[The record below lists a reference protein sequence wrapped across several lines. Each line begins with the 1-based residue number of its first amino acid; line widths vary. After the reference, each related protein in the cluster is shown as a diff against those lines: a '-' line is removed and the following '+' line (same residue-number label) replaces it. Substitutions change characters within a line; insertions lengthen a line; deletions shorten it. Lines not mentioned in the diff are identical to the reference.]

1 MQWDAILRDS
11 LRPAAPY
18 VVWLGL
24 ALATSILVAIIREP
38 LARALREARHQLDLL
53 RRRLVARS
61 ALSLGRRSRRFWL
74 LQQYEPARTI
84 AASLDRLA
92 QALPSVGRK
101 SLRRLTALEN
111 ELRRQV
117 GRLEALGLQVP
128 LRLTLP
134 AEEPAPAVVVNGSWS
149 KLLLLVFISGL
160 TGTANSFL
168 LNEFF
173 QGVIT
178 ADPLFPTAF
187 PDLHVSHVFAVL
199 IFSMEVAIGFALH
212 HFGEDQDDAS
222 AARKLLAMAPW
233 VVLVGLLWLEGWA
246 YALLSY
252 QIDIPER
259 LGLPATSGLYS
270 FARYFL
276 ALFGAGL
283 TLLLASL
290 GYLLGK
296 EVERIQAGAE
306 FRRRE
311 RLLRREGWAVTAAA
325 QQVERT
331 ERALERLHAGIAS
344 FHLNLVQQFKREV
357 DPAGNSDELLTAI
370 RDAMNSILESP
381 NRVGG
386 TLARALK
393 GLDPGERLPLRSRAQ
408 VIGDMTLSSA
418 ALLSLGAVSW
428 LSEQYLAAFARSV
441 QGERQSA
448 ELFGLLSGVLMTGF
462 GVSAGYV
469 AAHARRG
476 SRHLSLLAVPLVIGA
491 AGALTAVAI
500 ANHTLGSWL
509 PLNTLFGLLHAGSL
523 TLLGAV
529 AGSAAVGGLHLLQL
543 TGMSAER
550 WIVRLVAFGL
560 WSLQAL
566 AAMIEWVIRLVAVF
580 GQLVVRPRPPVQVG
594 VAEISPGRRLPR
606 ELLSPARRFTDKP
619 YAAAAREK
627 NG

>member
-1 MQWDAILRDS
+1 
-11 LRPAAPY
+11 
-18 VVWLGL
+18 
-24 ALATSILVAIIREP
+24 
-38 LARALREARHQLDLL
+38 
-53 RRRLVARS
+53 
-61 ALSLGRRSRRFWL
+61 
-74 LQQYEPARTI
+74 
-84 AASLDRLA
+84 
-92 QALPSVGRK
+92 
-101 SLRRLTALEN
+101 
-111 ELRRQV
+111 
-117 GRLEALGLQVP
+117 
-128 LRLTLP
+128 
-134 AEEPAPAVVVNGSWS
+134 
-149 KLLLLVFISGL
+149 
-160 TGTANSFL
+160 L

-476 SRHLSLLAVPLVIGA
+476 SRPLSLLAVALVIGA

-619 YAAAAREK
+619 YPAAVREK